1 MKLLKHYIVFCLLL
15 LGIPMAAQ
23 QWYFSIDEYRDAE
36 RDALRGVSR
45 VLVVNNAL
53 VQPNDFGHSSVL
65 DGNNKSNI
73 SVDLDRAL
81 LYSLFSLT
89 RAMEESG
96 ALDAVELLD
105 ISQNHSTNY
114 YSREAMS
121 PVAVN
126 NLLKTYDVDALLV
139 LNQLVLYD
147 VLEAFEGYDG
157 AQYAY
162 MQAFAQSHWNV
173 YYADARRRGQVITHA
188 DTLVW
193 EANKGYTR
201 SQVLEQLPDRQEAL
215 LYLASTLGANMG
227 KSLVPNWVSV
237 NRYLYNHDDPHVQAG
252 LEAFRYQRWEKAIGH
267 WQQALGSGVQE
278 FRGSGV
284 QEFRGSGVESNVESR
299 KLKVKE
305 DKKAAAVATA
315 NMAIAYELLGDYDS
329 ACASANEACRLFGA
343 LKSAWARQQQVNIR
357 YYLEQLR
364 AKKAREAA
372 R

>member
-15 LGIPMAAQ
+15 LGMPMAAQ
-23 QWYFSIDEYRDAE
+23 QWYFTIDEYRDAE

-237 NRYLYNHDDPHVQAG
+237 NRYLYNDDNHHVQAG

-284 QEFRGSGVESNVESR
+284 ESNVESR

-305 DKKAAAVATA
+305 DKKAAAVAAA
-315 NMAIAYELLGDYDS
+315 NIAIAYELLGDYAL
-329 ACASANEACRLFGA
+329 ACDYASEASRLFGA
-343 LKSAWARQQQVNIR
+343 LKTAWARQQQVNIR

>member
-15 LGIPMAAQ
+15 LGMPMVAQ
-23 QWYFSIDEYRDAE
+23 QWYFTIDEYRDAE
-36 RDALRGVSR
+36 RTALRDVRR

-53 VQPNDFGHSSVL
+53 VQPTDFGHSTVL
-65 DGNNKSNI
+65 DGKNQGGI
-73 SVDLDRAL
+73 EVALDRAP
-81 LYSLFSLT
+81 LYNMFSLT
-89 RAMEESG
+89 QF
-96 ALDAVELLD
+96 LDASGELTRVELLD
-105 ISQNHSTNY
+105 KSQNSSTNY
-114 YSREAMS
+114 YQRMVLSQERANKLIQMYE
-121 PVAVN
+121 
-126 NLLKTYDVDALLV
+126 VDALLV

-147 VLEAFEGYDG
+147 VVEAFLTEEGGY
-157 AQYAY
+157 YAY

-173 YYADARRRGQVITHA
+173 YYADRRPVRTITQA

-193 EANKGYTR
+193 ESDVEYTR
-201 SQVLEQLPDRQEAL
+201 TQALNKLPNRQEAL
-215 LYLASTLGANMG
+215 LYLASEVGTKLGQ
-227 KSLVPNWVSV
+227 SLVPSWEPVR
-237 NRYLYNHDDPHVQAG
+237 RYLYDDDHAYVQQG
-252 LEAFRYQRWEKAIGH
+252 LEEFLYQRWQEDIYH
-267 WQQALGSGVQE
+267 WQQVAND
-278 FRGSGV
+278 
-284 QEFRGSGVESNVESR
+284 ESNVESR

-364 AKKAREAA
+364 AKKAKEDA